1 MEDETS
7 MAFAS
12 AFSKI
17 NTYGKYKEAI
27 YTFTGA
33 TGDTGGTI
41 ATIIKTIVSI
51 TASGELADGSANV
64 LALSV
69 GETANDGEI
78 RLTYTN
84 PAADHT
90 GIAIVRGMT
99 R

>member
-1 MEDETS
+1 

-12 AFSKI
+12 VFDKI

-27 YTFTGA
+27 YTFSGA

-51 TASGELADGSANV
+51 TASGELSDGSANV
-64 LALSV
+64 LALSI
-69 GETANDGEI
+69 GQTSTAGEI

-84 PAADHT
+84 PAADHK
-90 GIAIVRGMT
+90 GIAIVRGLT